1 MRHNNPFTSVSNFL
15 TPLLRR
21 GWGRSLLLILF
32 ALAGFQAHAQYEH
45 LSLLHNNVK
54 VIDEVTKKLLRDAE
68 FTVFDTHG
76 RQLENVDFW
85 ERTGFMNEQEVF
97 EGYTVMTDEFVDTLV
112 IRATIPGHEPA
123 EAIVPTPRQKYEEA
137 KVKDGRFWWNDEI
150 RLMTRRSM
158 NIELGEAEVTASR
171 ILMVQKGD
179 TIIYNAAALQMS
191 SGSMLNNL
199 VRALPGVQ
207 LGANGRITVNGE
219 FVSRLLVNGKD
230 FFKGDPNVALD
241 NLPYYTVDKIKVFH
255 EGVRDLKNAT
265 LADSLLAEGI
275 EKTLTMDVRLKK
287 EYGEGWLANFEAA
300 SGFRTT
306 GNQGLVHR
314 GRAFALRFTDHSKL
328 GIYASANN
336 VGDNA
341 NATHNGEWREMKAA
355 GYGENTMQNA
365 GIDFSIENKEE
376 TRKFATTL
384 TAQHNDNNCETLGS
398 TQNFYPTGDVFNRSR
413 QLSSS
418 NSANFNWNASYS
430 QHKERRYN
438 FSVSPTFH
446 YSKSSGDSQNLS
458 ASFDGDPL
466 DASRT
471 ASLDSIFLATVPAVF
486 PAGHSPRLQQMLI
499 YSNQGMGR
507 NEHHNLNAGLSAY
520 ASIRLPFT
528 KENLSLSAGTNY
540 SESERNSFYFR
551 HVNRRSTGAYDE
563 NSRDVTPN
571 SNFRWNASIS
581 HRLFFLNRKR
591 GWLQGDLSYNFSHDS
606 SNGKKQ
612 FYKSDLP
619 LIEQM
624 ASVGALPSIQE
635 AENGQWVFNL
645 PNSYD
650 TQETTDDHRVQLSLV
665 SIVGHNPKNSQHFR
679 ITLPLHILSSS
690 LNDTR
695 NGGTQHLTRQYV
707 YLAPDFSF
715 RCGNFNASYDL
726 QPQRPWLS
734 QLLDVTDNSNSL
746 YISKGNPDLKMA
758 LNHNFKLSYK
768 YNNGK
773 HAEWLNT
780 NIQGGVKQNEVK
792 YGTTFERTTGVT
804 TSQPFNTNG
813 NWWTSAGAN
822 YGRAFD
828 EAKHFNGSLGINYM
842 FAHSSSFDSDASAL
856 APQQT
861 AILNH
866 NIRSNF
872 RVGYSKGQMRV
883 DLSGNFTWNDVNSD
897 RANFQHL
904 QYADHSYGLTFATP
918 LFPGIGKDKWT
929 IDFDT
934 DVKLYLRRGYREP
947 SMNTTE
953 WVWNAALS
961 TRVGKTKQWTLR
973 AVGFDLLHQLTNI
986 THNLTVQS
994 FSETW
999 TNTVRSYVSF
1009 HVIYHL
1015 QMKPKKGIE

>member
-1 MRHNNPFTSVSNFL
+1 MNRI
-15 TPLLRR
+15 
-21 GWGRSLLLILF
+21 LLLILL
-32 ALAGFQAHAQYEH
+32 ALVGFQAHAQYEH
-45 LSLLHNNVK
+45 LSLLHNNIK
-54 VIDEVTKKLLRDAE
+54 VIDEVTKKLLRGAE

-76 RQLENVDFW
+76 RQLENADFW
-85 ERTGFMNEQEVF
+85 ERTSFRNEQEVF
-97 EGYTVMTDEFVDTLV
+97 NGYTVMTDEFVDTLV
-112 IRATIPGHEPA
+112 IRATLPGHEVA
-123 EAIVPTPRQKYEEA
+123 EAIVPTPRSKYEEA
-137 KVKDGRFWWNDEI
+137 KTKDGRFWWNDEI

-207 LGANGRITVNGE
+207 LSANGRITVNGE
-219 FVSRLLVNGKD
+219 FVQSLLVNGKD

-241 NLPYYTVDKIKVFH
+241 NLPYYTVDKIKVYH
-255 EGVRDLKNAT
+255 RGLDDLKNAT
-265 LADSLLAEGI
+265 LADSLRAMAV
-275 EKTLTMDVRLKK
+275 EKALVMDVRLKK

-306 GNQGLVHR
+306 GDQGAVHR

-341 NATHNGEWREMKAA
+341 NATHNGEWREMNAA

-384 TAQHNDNNCETLGS
+384 TARHNDNNCETQSS

-413 QLSSS
+413 SLSSS
-418 NSANFNWNASYS
+418 NSANVSWNASYS

-438 FSVSPTFH
+438 FSVSPNFY
-446 YSKSSGDSQNLS
+446 YSKSNGDSQSLS

-466 DASRT
+466 DATRT
-471 ASLDSIFLATVPAVF
+471 ASLDSIFPATVPSAF
-486 PAGHSPRLQQMLI
+486 AEGSNRLLGLLI

-507 NEHHNLNAGLSAY
+507 NESYNLNAGISASG
-520 ASIRLPFT
+520 SIRLPFT
-528 KENLSLSAGTNY
+528 KQNLSLSAGTNY
-540 SESERNSFYFR
+540 HENERNSFYFS
-551 HVNRRSTGAYDE
+551 HVNRRSSGGYDE
-563 NSRDVTPN
+563 NSRNVSPSST
-571 SNFRWNASIS
+571 FRWNASIS
-581 HRLFFLNRKR
+581 HRLFMLNRKR
-591 GWLQGDLSYNFSHDS
+591 GWLQGDLSYSFNHDS
-606 SNGKKQ
+606 SNDANRL
-612 FYKSDLP
+612 YKSDLP

-624 ASVGALPSIQE
+624 ASAGALPSIQE
-635 AENGQWVFNL
+635 AENGQWTFNL

-650 TQETTDDHRVQLSLV
+650 TRETTDDHKLQLYLL
-665 SIVGHNPKNSQHFR
+665 SIVGRNVKTSRHFH
-679 ITLPLHILSSS
+679 LAMPLHILNRSIV
-690 LNDTR
+690 DTR
-695 NGGTQHLTRQYV
+695 NGGTQRFNQQLV
-707 YLAPDFSF
+707 YFSTDFGF
-715 RCGNFNASYDL
+715 RCGNFDASYDL
-726 QPQRPWLS
+726 RPELTKLH
-734 QLLDVTDNSNSL
+734 QLIDVTDNSSSL
-746 YISKGNPDLKMA
+746 YIFKTNPNLRTAFGHDIFLGY
-758 LNHNFKLSYK
+758 NFKRPEHS
-768 YNNGK
+768 
-773 HAEWLNT
+773 EWLNVNT
-780 NIQGGVKQNEVK
+780 QTYITQHKVMDAV
-792 YGTTFERTTGVT
+792 TFDRNTGVT
-804 TSQPFNTNG
+804 TTQPLNTEG
-813 NWWTSAGAN
+813 NWWSTAGFS

-828 EAKHFNGSLGINYM
+828 KAKHFNGELGLRYT
-842 FAHSSSFDSDASAL
+842 FAHSVGFANDAASL
-856 APQQT
+856 LPEQLVT
-861 AILNH
+861 LN
-866 NIRSNF
+866 NRVRSNF
-872 RVGYSKGQMRV
+872 RLGYSRNQMRV
-883 DLSGNFTWNDVNSD
+883 DLTGNFTWNDVNSD

-973 AVGFDLLHQLTNI
+973 AVGFDLLHQLSNI
-986 THNLTVQS
+986 THSLTAQS

-1009 HVIYHL
+1009 HVVYHL

>member
-1 MRHNNPFTSVSNFL
+1 MKHFL
-15 TPLLRR
+15 LT
-21 GWGRSLLLILF
+21 LIL
-32 ALAGFQAHAQYEH
+32 ALVGFQAFAQYEH

-85 ERTGFMNEQEVF
+85 ERKSFMNEQEVF
-97 EGYTVMTDEFVDTLV
+97 HGYTVKTDEFVDTLV

-158 NIELGEAEVTASR
+158 NIDLGEAEVTASR

-255 EGVRDLKNAT
+255 EGIRDLKNAT

-306 GNQGLVHR
+306 GNQGPVHR

-413 QLSSS
+413 SLSSS
-418 NSANFNWNASYS
+418 NSANLNWNASYS

-458 ASFDGDPL
+458 ASFDGDPM

-471 ASLDSIFLATVPAVF
+471 ASLDSIFGP
-486 PAGHSPRLQQMLI
+486 SPQSGGVGGGLLI

-528 KENLSLSAGTNY
+528 KQNLSLSAGTSYREN
-540 SESERNSFYFR
+540 ERNSFAFR
-551 HVNRRSTGAYDE
+551 HVDRRSTGAYDE
-563 NSRDVTPN
+563 NSRNVSPR
-571 SNFRWNASIS
+571 SNFSWNASIS

-591 GWLQGDLSYNFSHDS
+591 GWLQGDLNYSFNHDS
-606 SNGKKQ
+606 SNDENRL
-612 FYKSDLP
+612 YKSDLP

-624 ASVGALPSIQE
+624 ASAGALPSIQE
-635 AENGQWVFNL
+635 AENGQWTFNL

-650 TQETTDDHRVQLSLV
+650 TRETTDDHRVQLYLS
-665 SIVGHNPKNSQHFR
+665 SIIGRNVKTSRHFH
-679 ITLPLHILSSS
+679 LAMPLHILNRSIV
-690 LNDTR
+690 DTR
-695 NGGTQHLTRQYV
+695 NGGTQRFNQQFV
-707 YLAPDFSF
+707 YFSTDFGF
-715 RCGNFNASYDL
+715 RCGNFDASYDL
-726 QPQRPWLS
+726 KPELTKLH
-734 QLLDVTDNSNSL
+734 QLIDVTDNSSSL
-746 YISKGNPDLKMA
+746 YIYKTNPDLRTAFGHDIFLGYK
-758 LNHNFKLSYK
+758 FKRPK
-768 YNNGK
+768 YS
-773 HAEWLNT
+773 EWLNVNT
-780 NIQGGVKQNEVK
+780 QAYITQHKVMDAVAFDRN
-792 YGTTFERTTGVT
+792 TGVT
-804 TSQPFNTNG
+804 TTQPLNTEG
-813 NWWTSAGAN
+813 NWWSTAGFS

-828 EAKHFNGSLGINYM
+828 QAKHFNGELGLRYT
-842 FAHSSSFDSDASAL
+842 FAHNVGFANDAASL
-856 APQQT
+856 LPEQLVT
-861 AILNH
+861 LN
-866 NIRSNF
+866 NRVRSNF
-872 RVGYSKGQMRV
+872 RLGYSRNQMRV
-883 DLSGNFTWNDVNSD
+883 DLTGNFTWNDVNSD
-897 RANFQHL
+897 RVGFQHL

-918 LFPGIGKDKWT
+918 LFPGVGKDKWT

-973 AVGFDLLHQLTNI
+973 AVGFDLLHQLSNI
-986 THNLTVQS
+986 THTLTAQS

-1009 HVIYHL
+1009 HVVYHL